1 MAPPPHRRP
10 GFSRKAQYS
19 LFVTY
24 VVAIAGTMVAA
35 LLLTIS
41 VVDPAG
47 FSALRAFGTEVT
59 APVAR
64 WVNNAR
70 QSTQAITQ
78 NVSAYVDAASK
89 NVTLEKE
96 LKANRNAL
104 IEARALRVENARL
117 RGLLN
122 ISDDDPQQVAVG
134 RLISSTASSTRR
146 VATLSIGRNFGVE
159 RAQAVRGPAGLIGR
173 VIETG
178 PTTARVLLVTDSENL
193 VPVMRASDGL
203 PAFSA
208 GFGNGLVLIK
218 PLNLGES
225 PFKVGD
231 IIVTSGNGGLYGP
244 NIPFARVIRKT
255 SDGALGL
262 PFADPANTPYAAVMK
277 PYLGRARAEQQALAP
292 DGKTKEVAE

>member
-10 GFSRKAQYS
+10 GFSRKAQYG
-19 LFVTY
+19 LFATY
-24 VVAIAGTMVAA
+24 VVAIAGTIVAA

-41 VVDPAG
+41 VVDPTG
-47 FSALRAFGTEVT
+47 FSALRAFGSEVT

-64 WVNNAR
+64 VINDAR
-70 QSTQAITQ
+70 QSTQAITH
-78 NVSAYVDAASK
+78 NVSAYIDAASK
-89 NVTLEKE
+89 NVALEKE
-96 LKANRNAL
+96 LKAHRSAL
-104 IEARALRVENARL
+104 IEARALHLENARL
-117 RGLLN
+117 RGLLK
-122 ISDDDPQQVAVG
+122 IADEDAQQVAVG

-159 RAQAVRGPAGLIGR
+159 RAQPVRGPAGLIGR

-203 PAFSA
+203 PAFSS
-208 GFGNGLVLIK
+208 GLGNGLVLIK

-231 IIVTSGNGGLYGP
+231 IIITSGNGGLYRAS
-244 NIPFARVIRKT
+244 IPFARVIRKT
-255 SDGALGL
+255 SDGALGM
-262 PFADPANTPYAAVMK
+262 PFADPANTPYAVVMK
-277 PYLGRARAEQQALAP
+277 PYLGEARAAQQALAP
-292 DGKTKEVAE
+292 DGETKEVAE

>member
-10 GFSRKAQYS
+10 GFSRKAQYG

-24 VVAIAGTMVAA
+24 VVAIAGTIVAA

-41 VVDPAG
+41 VVDPTG
-47 FSALRAFGTEVT
+47 FSALRTFGTEVT
-59 APVAR
+59 APAAR
-64 WVNNAR
+64 VLSNAR
-70 QSTQAITQ
+70 QSTQKITHT
-78 NVSAYVDAASK
+78 VSAYIDAASQ

-96 LKANRNAL
+96 LKASRSAL
-104 IEARALRVENARL
+104 IEVQALRVENARL
-117 RGLLN
+117 RGLLKIADGN
-122 ISDDDPQQVAVG
+122 EQQVAVG

-159 RAQAVRGPAGLIGR
+159 RAQPVRGPAGLIGR

-208 GFGNGLVLIK
+208 GLGNGLVLIK

-231 IIVTSGNGGLYGP
+231 IIVTSGNGGLYSA

-262 PFADPANTPYAAVMK
+262 PFADPANTPFAIVMK
-277 PYLGRARAEQQALAP
+277 PYLGAARAAQQAIAP
-292 DGKTKEVAE
+292 DGETKEIAE

>member
-10 GFSRKAQYS
+10 GFSRRAQYG
-19 LFVTY
+19 LFATY
-24 VVAIAGTMVAA
+24 VVAIAGTVVAA

-41 VVDPAG
+41 VVDPTG
-47 FSALRAFGTEVT
+47 FSRLRTLGTEIT

-64 WVNNAR
+64 VLSKAR
-70 QSTQAITQ
+70 QSTQAVTHSI
-78 NVSAYVDAASK
+78 SAYINAASK
-89 NVTLEKE
+89 NETLEKE
-96 LKANRNAL
+96 LKASRNAL
-104 IEARALRVENARL
+104 IEVRALRVENDRL
-117 RGLLN
+117 RSLLN
-122 ISDDDPQQVAVG
+122 LSDGDMQQVAVG

-159 RAQAVRGPAGLIGR
+159 RAQPVRGPAGLIGR

-208 GFGNGLVLIK
+208 GLGNGLVLIK
-218 PLNLGES
+218 PLNLGEN

-231 IIVTSGNGGLYGP
+231 IIITSGNGGLYGA
-244 NIPFARVIRKT
+244 NIPFARVIRQT

-262 PFADPANTPYAAVMK
+262 PFADPANTPYAIVMK
-277 PYLGRARAEQQALAP
+277 PYLEEARAEQQMLAP

>member
-1 MAPPPHRRP
+1 MAPPPNRRP
-10 GFSRKAQYS
+10 GFSRRAQFS

-24 VVAIAGTMVAA
+24 GVAIAGTIGAA
-35 LLLTIS
+35 LLLMIS
-41 VVDPAG
+41 VIDPAG
-47 FSALRAFGTEVT
+47 FSVLRTFGSEIT
-59 APVAR
+59 APAAR
-64 WVNNAR
+64 VVNHAR
-70 QSTQAITQ
+70 QSTQALTRDF
-78 NVSAYVDAASK
+78 SAYIDAASK

-96 LKANRNAL
+96 LKANRSAV
-104 IEARALRVENARL
+104 IAAQALRVENARL

-122 ISDDDPQQVAVG
+122 IADDDPQHVAVG

-173 VIETG
+173 IIETG
-178 PTTARVLLVTDSENL
+178 PTTARVLLITDSENL

-208 GFGNGLVLIK
+208 GLGNGLVLIK

-225 PFKVGD
+225 PFNVGD
-231 IIVTSGNGGLYGP
+231 IIITSGNGGLYGA
-244 NIPFARVIRKT
+244 NIPFARVIRKI

-262 PFADPANTPYAAVMK
+262 PFADPANTPYAVVMK
-277 PYLGRARAEQQALAP
+277 PYLGAARAEQQAIAP
-292 DGKTKEVAE
+292 DGKPEEVAE

>member
-10 GFSRKAQYS
+10 GFSRKAQYG

-24 VVAIAGTMVAA
+24 VVAIAGTIVAA

-41 VVDPAG
+41 VIDPAG
-47 FSALRAFGTEVT
+47 FSALRTFGSEIT

-64 WVNNAR
+64 VVSNAR
-70 QSTQAITQ
+70 QSTQAITHDF
-78 NVSAYVDAASK
+78 SAYVDAASR

-96 LKANRNAL
+96 LKANRIAL
-104 IEARALRVENARL
+104 IEARALNVENARL
-117 RGLLN
+117 RGLLK
-122 ISDDDPQQVAVG
+122 IADEGAQQVAIG

-159 RAQAVRGPAGLIGR
+159 RAQPVRGPAGLIGR
-173 VIETG
+173 VIEAG

-203 PAFSA
+203 PAFSS
-208 GFGNGLVLIK
+208 GLGNGLVLIK

-231 IIVTSGNGGLYGP
+231 IIITSGNGGLYGA

-255 SDGALGL
+255 SEGALGL
-262 PFADPANTPYAAVMK
+262 PFADPANTPYAVVMR
-277 PYLGRARAEQQALAP
+277 PYLVEARAAQQAVAP
-292 DGKTKEVAE
+292 DGETKEVAE